1 MSQYLVERG
10 NIRHFD
16 ILNNKPVLT
25 SCPSRSKLL
34 RCEVCNTVCHK
45 LTVWRN
51 GGPAERSI
59 GPSWLEW
66 RRWCNIAGSNW
77 WLEKQIQWFEK
88 HRLWKTALSH
98 QQVLWRIKKIFM
110 SQSFLTIDTDIII
123 LYKTGMCNCSL
134 KHNCLMWQSLVAQVH
149 VSKKKKSVPK
159 LCIQWATH
167 KIHDSLWSLKP
178 WEQNFC

>member
-1 MSQYLVERG
+1 MASVLLILHVWVCQVQKNDIMLKLAKTSKKYVTIFGGKRTHF
-10 NIRHFD
+10 RHFD

-51 GGPAERSI
+51 GGPAEWSI

-77 WLEKQIQWFEK
+77 WLEKTNTVI
-88 HRLWKTALSH
+88 WKTQTVKNSSFTPTG
-98 QQVLWRIKKIFM
+98 FM
-110 SQSFLTIDTDIII
+110 EDKNNI
-123 LYKTGMCNCSL
+123 YE
-134 KHNCLMWQSLVAQVH
+134 
-149 VSKKKKSVPK
+149 SVISDHWHRYNHPLQDRNVK
-159 LCIQWATH
+159 L
-167 KIHDSLWSLKP
+167 
-178 WEQNFC
+178 